1 MAFPAPSHAPVEQ
14 RATIEL
20 RAGHA
25 SGVATL
31 IDGGQMV
38 GGLHVD
44 VTMRTGASGMQVD
57 WTVSNPTTAP
67 VAIDEICI
75 RLPDLCP
82 VQVLERGWSVCSPVR
97 SAAVDDVLLPVMA
110 RRDQADMGRTVR
122 GITSH
127 HVLVHDGGVVGFLD
141 GRAEVGIIEV
151 SSTRSAGSGVV
162 AVLLLDGCELD
173 PGVSRQLAPLW
184 MATGD
189 PDVLV
194 IEFHDRWAAQSQA
207 RIPSRSPLGWWADP
221 ALSPSA
227 MRAGI
232 GLASAAGMATCVVDV
247 TAAGVRELP
256 QLLRPAG
263 LRPGLRVRPFSLGPW
278 GPLAAHAVEQS
289 PGRPLVIDASLVA
302 DLTDAMVLDQLRT
315 RFRDLA
321 VAGWE
326 HFVLEG
332 VWMGAL
338 AGRRREG
345 RTRTR
350 AQALRDGL
358 AAVREGA
365 GPDAVIVV
373 ADSPMGPAVGVADRS
388 ITATLDVAGQATV
401 LHRAVEHRRLWAA
414 GCSALNLRPEGEHRG
429 VSLRSR
435 VDLAVATGAC
445 TWIGGDLRAYDEV
458 SWALVAYMLDLGG
471 AADVALQ
478 LEGTMLEL
486 PTVVAGTSGLRS
498 RPLELPVGHSSSH

>member
-1 MAFPAPSHAPVEQ
+1 MASLAPTCATSDW
-14 RATIEL
+14 RASIEL

-31 IDGGQMV
+31 IEGGQLV
-38 GGLHVD
+38 GHLHVG
-44 VTMRTGASGMQVD
+44 VTIHSAGSGVQIN
-57 WTVSNPTTAP
+57 WTVTNPTTAP
-67 VAIDEICI
+67 VAVDEICI
-75 RLPDLCP
+75 RLPDLSP
-82 VQVLERGWSVCSPVR
+82 GWMLERGWSVCSPVR
-97 SAAVDDVLLPVMA
+97 SAAADDLLLPVMG
-110 RRDQADMGRTVR
+110 RRDQAHMGRPGR
-122 GITSH
+122 GVISH
-127 HVLVHDGGVVGFLD
+127 QVLVHDGGVVGFLD
-141 GRAEVGIIEV
+141 GRSEVGIIEAP
-151 SSTRSAGSGVV
+151 STRSAGSGVV

-173 PGVSRQLAPLW
+173 PGVSRELAPLW
-184 MATGD
+184 VSTGD
-189 PDVLV
+189 PDAL
-194 IEFHDRWAAQSQA
+194 ITEFHERWAARSQA
-207 RIPSRSPLGWWADP
+207 RIATRTPLGWWADP
-221 ALSPSA
+221 ALSASA

-232 GLASAAGMATCVVDV
+232 DLASAAGMATCVVDI

-302 DLTDAMVLDQLRT
+302 DLTDPMVLDQLRT

-321 VAGWE
+321 AAGWE

-332 VWMGAL
+332 VWLGAL
-338 AGRRREG
+338 VGRRREG

-358 AAVREGA
+358 AAVREGV

-388 ITATLDVAGQATV
+388 ITAPMDVASQATV

-414 GCSALNLRPEGEHRG
+414 GCAALNLRPEGEHRG
-429 VSLRSR
+429 ASLRSR

-445 TWIGGDLRAYDEV
+445 TWIGGDLRAYDEL

-471 AADVALQ
+471 AADVALRI
-478 LEGTMLEL
+478 EGAMVEL

-498 RPLELPVGHSSSH
+498 RPLELPVAHLALR

>member
-1 MAFPAPSHAPVEQ
+1 MVSPAPFGASFGL
-14 RATIEL
+14 RASIEL

-25 SGVATL
+25 SGTATL
-31 IDGGQMV
+31 IEGGQLV

-44 VTMRTGASGMQVD
+44 VTVRSCGSGVQID

-67 VAIDEICI
+67 VVVDEICI

-82 VQVLERGWSVCSPVR
+82 SRVLERGWSVCSPVR
-97 SAAVDDVLLPVMA
+97 GAAVDDVLLPVMA

-122 GITSH
+122 GVISH

-141 GRAEVGIIEV
+141 GRSEMGIVEAP
-151 SSTRSAGSGVV
+151 STRSAGSGVV

-173 PGVSRQLAPLW
+173 PGVNRQLAPLW
-184 MATGD
+184 VATGD

-194 IEFHDRWAAQSQA
+194 AEFHDRWAARSNA
-207 RIPSRSPLGWWADP
+207 RIPTRTPLGWWADP

-232 GLASAAGMATCVVDV
+232 DLASAAGLASCVVDI

-256 QLLRPAG
+256 QLLRRAG

-278 GPLAAHAVEQS
+278 GPLAAHAVQQS

-302 DLTDAMVLDQLRT
+302 DLTDPMVLDQLRT

-321 VAGWE
+321 SAGWE
-326 HFVLEG
+326 QFVLEG
-332 VWMGAL
+332 VWLGAL
-338 AGRRREG
+338 VGHRREG

-350 AQALRDGL
+350 AQALSDGL
-358 AAVREGA
+358 AAVREGV

-388 ITATLDVAGQATV
+388 VTATLDAAGQATL
-401 LHRAVEHRRLWAA
+401 LHRSVEHRRLWAA

-429 VSLRSR
+429 ASLRSR

-478 LEGTMLEL
+478 LEGAMLEL

-498 RPLELPVGHSSSH
+498 RPLELPVAHLALR